1 LVRRK
6 LNFYGK
12 FERSKKR
19 QPLLFKLKNIAFYF
33 LTILAFGIL
42 IYIVVNHG
50 KTLEVN
56 KTLDQTNLAYP
67 STYDQIKELFKHNIT
82 HPLAILLLQIIT
94 IIFFARTFGFIFNK
108 LGQPS
113 VIGEIIA
120 GVFLGPSFVGMWFP
134 EFSSFLFPKS
144 SLGNLQFLS
153 QVGLVLF
160 MFVIGMEL
168 DLKVLKNKAND
179 AVVISHA
186 SIIVPFGLGMLLAL
200 YLYER
205 FAPANI
211 NFISFSLFLGIATSV
226 TAFPVLARIIHERN
240 LTKTRIGALA
250 LTCAAV
256 DDVTAWCILA
266 TVIAIVKAGSMAASF
281 LTIFLALVFVVIML
295 KVVQPFLKKMGEIY
309 TNKEVMSLNIIASIF
324 AILLISSF
332 IAEIIGIHALF
343 GAFLAGVIMPPS
355 VSFRRIIIEKTESV
369 SLGMLL
375 PLFFVFTGLR
385 TKIGLLN
392 EGHLWQVC
400 GLIILVA
407 IVGKF
412 IGSAVAARFVGQ
424 TWRDSLAIGALMNT
438 RGLMELVVLN
448 IGYDLGIL
456 SPEVFAMFVL
466 MALFTTFM
474 TGPSLDLINI
484 IFKKDKDENMV
495 AKKQYYRILLS
506 FANPQ
511 SGKKIIRL
519 ANLISGYTKSNTQ
532 ITALHVTPNA
542 DINQY
547 QLEEYEK
554 ESFKPIKL
562 ESNKLGLNIK
572 TSYKINN
579 NVNDEILN
587 DANSGNFDL
596 LLVGAGQSIFEGT
609 FLGQMIGLGATA
621 LQPEKLIGSLI
632 GKSSSFKG
640 NKLLD
645 DKNTPFIKH
654 SKIPVGIFVDH
665 KLESIESVLI
675 VISSVSDVFLFFYA
689 KKIIRNSSAS
699 ISILDH
705 KGLIESNFDLKEE
718 VTGLEQISS
727 NGVQLI
733 SRSIWDDNLLNDYQ
747 LLIASVDSYDD
758 FSNSVNIDNPKNLSL
773 LLIRP

>member
-1 LVRRK
+1 M
-6 LNFYGK
+6 FK
-12 FERSKKR
+12 F
-19 QPLLFKLKNIAFYF
+19 KNIAFYII
-33 LTILAFGIL
+33 TIVIFAGL
-42 IYIVVNHG
+42 IYFVLTNGKSLETSKNITIPHHG
-50 KTLEVN
+50 YSS
-56 KTLDQTNLAYP
+56 A
-67 STYDQIKELFKHNIT
+67 YDQIQQMVKHNIT

-120 GVFLGPSFVGMWFP
+120 GVFLGPSVVGMWFP
-134 EFSSFLFPKS
+134 GFSAFLFPPQ

-168 DLKVLKNKAND
+168 DLKVIKTKAND
-179 AVVISHA
+179 AIIISHA
-186 SIIVPFGLGMLLAL
+186 SIIVPFGLGMLLAY
-200 YLYER
+200 YLYEQ
-205 FAPANI
+205 FAPTGI
-211 NFISFSLFLGIATSV
+211 NFISFSLFMGIAMSI

-240 LTKTRIGALA
+240 LTKTKLGALA
-250 LTCAAV
+250 LTCAAI
-256 DDVTAWCILA
+256 DDITAWCILA
-266 TVIAIVKAGSMAASF
+266 TVIAIVKAGSVAASF
-281 LTIFLALVFVVIML
+281 FTIFLAIVFVFVML

-309 TNKEVMSLNIIASIF
+309 SNKEVLSLNIVAAIF
-324 AILLISSF
+324 GILLISSF

-343 GAFLAGVIMPPS
+343 GAFLAGVIMPPA

-385 TKIGLLN
+385 TQITLLN

-400 GLIILVA
+400 ALIISVA
-407 IVGKF
+407 VAGKF
-412 IGSAVAARFVGQ
+412 LGSTFAARIIGQ
-424 TWRDSLAIGALMNT
+424 SWRDSLAIGALMNT
-438 RGLMELVVLN
+438 RGLMELIVLN

-456 SPEVFAMFVL
+456 TPEVFAMMVL

-474 TGPSLDLINI
+474 TGPSLDLINYFFTI
-484 IFKKDKDENMV
+484 EKDENINV
-495 AKKQYYRILLS
+495 QKQKFRILLS
-506 FANPQ
+506 FANPL

-519 ANLISGYTKSNTQ
+519 ANLISGYSKATTE

-554 ESFKPIKL
+554 ESFKPIKQ
-562 ESNKLGLNIK
+562 ESAKLGLNIK

-579 NVNDEILN
+579 NVNDEILE
-587 DANSGNFDL
+587 DANSGKYDL
-596 LLVGAGQSIFEGT
+596 LLLGASQSVFEGT
-609 FLGQMIGLGATA
+609 LLGQMIGITATA

-632 GKSSSFKG
+632 GKSSVFRG
-640 NKLLD
+640 NKFLD
-645 DKNTPFIKH
+645 VKNSQFINN
-654 SKIPVGIFVDH
+654 SKIPVGIFIDH
-665 KLESIESVLI
+665 KLDSIEAVLI

-689 KKIIRNSSAS
+689 KKIIRNSSVN
-699 ISILDH
+699 ITILDH
-705 KGLIESNFDLKEE
+705 NGLIESNFDLKEE
-718 VTGLEQISS
+718 VSGLENISS
-727 NGVQLI
+727 NSVQLI
-733 SRSIWDDNLLNDYQ
+733 HRKTWNDEMLNDYQ
-747 LLIASVDSYDD
+747 LLIASIESYDE
-758 FSNSVNIDNPKNLSL
+758 FSNSVTIDNPKNLSV

>member
-1 LVRRK
+1 
-6 LNFYGK
+6 
-12 FERSKKR
+12 
-19 QPLLFKLKNIAFYF
+19 LFKLKNIAFYVI
-33 LTILAFGIL
+33 TILAFAAIIYFVL
-42 IYIVVNHG
+42 ING
-50 KTLEVN
+50 KTLETGKSIVPHADV
-56 KTLDQTNLAYP
+56 TASTIDQV
-67 STYDQIKELFKHNIT
+67 KELFTHNIT

-94 IIFFARTFGFIFNK
+94 IIFFARTFGFIFSK

-120 GVFLGPSFVGMWFP
+120 GVFLGPSFIGMWFP
-134 EFSSFLFPKS
+134 EFSAFLFPKS

-160 MFVIGMEL
+160 MFVIGMEV
-168 DLKVLKNKAND
+168 DLKTLKTKAND

-186 SIIVPFGLGMLLAL
+186 SIIVPFALGMLLAL
-200 YLYER
+200 YLYEQ
-205 FAPANI
+205 FAPVGV
-211 NFISFSLFLGIATSV
+211 NFISFGLFMGIAMSV

-240 LTKTRIGALA
+240 LTKTRLGALA
-250 LTCAAV
+250 ITCAAI
-256 DDVTAWCILA
+256 DDITAWCVLA
-266 TVIAIVKAGSMAASF
+266 TVIAIVKAGSVAASF
-281 LTIFLALVFVVIML
+281 LTILLAIVFVFVML
-295 KVVQPFLKKMGEIY
+295 RVVQPFLKKMGEIY
-309 TNKEVMSLNIIASIF
+309 TNKEVMSLNIIAAIF

-332 IAEIIGIHALF
+332 MAEIIGIHALF

-355 VSFRRIIIEKTESV
+355 VNFRRIIIEKTESV
-369 SLGMLL
+369 SVGLLL

-385 TKIGLLN
+385 TQISLLN
-392 EGHLWQVC
+392 EGHLWQMC

-407 IVGKF
+407 VAGKF
-412 IGSAVAARFVGQ
+412 AGSAFAARFVGQ
-424 TWRDSLAIGALMNT
+424 SWRDSLAIGALMNT

-456 SPEVFAMFVL
+456 SPEIFAMLVL

-474 TGPSLDLINI
+474 TGPSLDLINL
-484 IFKKDKDENMV
+484 IFKKDKDDV
-495 AKKQYYRILLS
+495 VSSKKQNFRILLS

-519 ANLISGYTKSNTQ
+519 ANLISGYTKSTTE

-554 ESFKPIKL
+554 ESFKPIKQ
-562 ESNKLGLNIK
+562 ESNKLGLSVKIA
-572 TSYKINN
+572 YKINN

-587 DANSGNFDL
+587 DANSGNYDL

-609 FLGQMIGLGATA
+609 LLGQMIGLTATA

-632 GKSSSFKG
+632 GKSSVFKG

-645 DKNTPFIKH
+645 EKNTPFIKH

-665 KLESIESVLI
+665 KLENIESVLI

-689 KKIIRNSSAS
+689 KKIIRNSPAN
-699 ISILDH
+699 ITILDH

-718 VTGLEQISS
+718 VNGLEHISS
-727 NGVQLI
+727 NIVQLI
-733 SRSIWDDNLLNDYQ
+733 HKSAWNDELLNDYQ

-758 FSNSVNIDNPKNLSL
+758 FSNSVTIDNPKNLSL

>member
-1 LVRRK
+1 M
-6 LNFYGK
+6 
-12 FERSKKR
+12 
-19 QPLLFKLKNIAFYF
+19 FKLKNIAFYVI
-33 LTILAFGIL
+33 T
-42 IYIVVNHG
+42 IVVFAAIIYFVLDNG
-50 KTLEVN
+50 KALEATKNIKVPI
-56 KTLDQTNLAYP
+56 TN
-67 STYDQIKELFKHNIT
+67 SGNISGQINELVKHNIT

-134 EFSSFLFPKS
+134 EFSAFLFPKQ

-168 DLKVLKNKAND
+168 DLKILKTKAKD
-179 AVVISHA
+179 AIVISHA
-186 SIIVPFGLGMLLAL
+186 SIIMPFALGMLLAY
-200 YLYER
+200 YLYEQ
-205 FAPANI
+205 FCPQGI
-211 NFISFSLFLGIATSV
+211 NFISFSLFMGIAMSI

-240 LTKTRIGALA
+240 LTKTKLGSLVI
-250 LTCAAV
+250 TCAAI
-256 DDVTAWCILA
+256 DDITAWCVLA
-266 TVIAIVKAGSMAASF
+266 TVIAIAKAGSIAASLF
-281 LTIFLALVFVVIML
+281 TILLAVVFVFVML
-295 KVVQPFLKKMGEIY
+295 KFVQPFLKKMGEIY
-309 TNKEVMSLNIIASIF
+309 SNKEVLSINIIAAIF
-324 AILLISSF
+324 GILLISSF

-343 GAFLAGVIMPPS
+343 GAFLAGVIMPPA

-385 TKIGLLN
+385 TQISLLN
-392 EGHLWQVC
+392 QGHLWEVF
-400 GLIILVA
+400 GLIVA
-407 IVGKF
+407 VAVAGKF
-412 IGSAVAARFVGQ
+412 LGSAFAAKFVGQ
-424 TWRDSLAIGALMNT
+424 SWRDSLAIGALMNT
-438 RGLMELVVLN
+438 RGLMELIVLN

-456 SPEVFAMFVL
+456 SPEIFAMMVL

-474 TGPSLDLINI
+474 TGPSLDLINYFFTI
-484 IFKKDKDENMV
+484 EKDENINV
-495 AKKQYYRILLS
+495 KKQNFRILLS

-519 ANLISGYTKSNTQ
+519 ANLISGYSKNTTE

-542 DINQY
+542 DINKY

-562 ESNKLGLNIK
+562 ESTKLGLNIK

-579 NVNDEILN
+579 NVNDEILE

-596 LLVGAGQSIFEGT
+596 LLVGSGQSLFEGT
-609 FLGQMIGLGATA
+609 LLGQMIGITATA
-621 LQPEKLIGSLI
+621 LQPDKLIGSLI
-632 GKSSSFKG
+632 GKSSIFKG

-645 DKNTPFIKH
+645 DKNAQFINN
-654 SKIPVGIFVDH
+654 SKIPVGIFIDH
-665 KLESIESVLI
+665 KLETIDSVLI

-689 KKIIRNSSAS
+689 KKIIRNSSAN
-699 ISILDH
+699 ITILDH
-705 KGLIESNFDLKEE
+705 NGLIESNFDLKEE
-718 VTGLEQISS
+718 VSGLEHISS
-727 NGVQLI
+727 NSVQLI
-733 SRSIWDDNLLNDYQ
+733 HKKNWNDELLNDYQ
-747 LLIASVDSYDD
+747 LLIASVDSYES
-758 FSNSVNIDNPKNLSL
+758 FSESVTIDNPKNLSL

>member
-1 LVRRK
+1 M
-6 LNFYGK
+6 
-12 FERSKKR
+12 
-19 QPLLFKLKNIAFYF
+19 FKLKNILFYVI
-33 LTILAFGIL
+33 TILAFGLL
-42 IYIVVNHG
+42 IYVVINNG
-50 KTLEVN
+50 KSLETG
-56 KTLDQTNLAYP
+56 KAISTSP
-67 STYDQIKELFKHNIT
+67 SLNVSAYDQVKDLFRHNIT

-134 EFSSFLFPKS
+134 EFSNFLFPKA

-179 AVVISHA
+179 AVIISHA

-200 YLYER
+200 YLYEK

-266 TVIAIVKAGSMAASF
+266 TVIAIVKAGSLAASL
-281 LTIFLALVFVVIML
+281 LTILLALVFVLIML

-309 TNKEVMSLNIIASIF
+309 SNKEVMSLNIIASIF
-324 AILLISSF
+324 AVLLISSF
-332 IAEIIGIHALF
+332 ISEIIGIHALF

-369 SLGMLL
+369 SLGLLL

-400 GLIILVA
+400 GLIIAVA

-412 IGSAVAARFVGQ
+412 IGSAVAARFIGQ

-474 TGPSLDLINI
+474 TGPSLDIINM
-484 IFKKDKDENMV
+484 IFKKEKDENV
-495 AKKQYYRILLS
+495 VKKQFYRILLS

-511 SGKKIIRL
+511 SGKKIVRL
-519 ANLISGYTKSNTQ
+519 ANLISGYSKNSTQ

-554 ESFKPIKL
+554 ESFKPIKQ

-579 NVNDEILN
+579 NVNDEIVN
-587 DANSGNFDL
+587 DANSGNYDL

-621 LQPEKLIGSLI
+621 LQPEKLIGSLV

-640 NKLLD
+640 SKLLD
-645 DKNTPFIKH
+645 EKNTPFIKH

-665 KLESIESVLI
+665 KLENIESVLI

-689 KKIIRNSSAS
+689 KKIIRNSSAN

-705 KGLIESNFDLKEE
+705 RGLIESNFDLKEE
-718 VTGLEQISS
+718 VSGLEQISS

-733 SRSIWDDNLLNDYQ
+733 QRSGWDDNLLNDYQ
-747 LLIASVDSYDD
+747 LLISSVDSYDD

>member
-1 LVRRK
+1 M
-6 LNFYGK
+6 
-12 FERSKKR
+12 
-19 QPLLFKLKNIAFYF
+19 KNIAFYV

-42 IYIVVNHG
+42 IYFVVNNG
-50 KTLEVN
+50 KSLEGGKIIETTAHN
-56 KTLDQTNLAYP
+56 YSSA
-67 STYDQIKELFKHNIT
+67 YDQVKDLFKHNIT

-134 EFSSFLFPKS
+134 EFSAFLFPKT

-200 YLYER
+200 YMYEK

-240 LTKTRIGALA
+240 LTKTRVGALA

-266 TVIAIVKAGSMAASF
+266 TVIAIVKAGSLAASL
-281 LTIFLALVFVVIML
+281 LTILLALVFVVIMI

-332 IAEIIGIHALF
+332 IAEVIGIHALF

-355 VSFRRIIIEKTESV
+355 VNFRRIIIEKTESV

-385 TKIGLLN
+385 TQISLLN

-407 IVGKF
+407 VVGKF
-412 IGSAVAARFVGQ
+412 VGSAAAAKFVGQ
-424 TWRDSLAIGALMNT
+424 SWRDSLAIGALMNT

-474 TGPSLDLINI
+474 TGPSLDIINMV
-484 IFKKDKDENMV
+484 FKKETEHAEV
-495 AKKQYYRILLS
+495 KKQYFRILLS

-519 ANLISGYTKSNTQ
+519 ANLISGYSKNTTQ

-562 ESNKLGLNIK
+562 ESNKLGLKIK
-572 TSYKINN
+572 TNYKINN
-579 NVNDEILN
+579 NVNDEIVN
-587 DANSGNFDL
+587 DANSGDYDL
-596 LLVGAGQSIFEGT
+596 LLVGAGQSLFEGT

-621 LQPEKLIGSLI
+621 LQPEKLIGSLV

-665 KLESIESVLI
+665 KLENIESVLI

-689 KKIIRNSSAS
+689 KKIIRNSPAN
-699 ISILDH
+699 ITILDH

-718 VTGLEQISS
+718 VNGLEHISS
-727 NGVQLI
+727 NTVQLI
-733 SRSIWDDNLLNDYQ
+733 HKSKWDDNLLNDYQ

-758 FSNSVNIDNPKNLSL
+758 FSDSVTIDNPKNLSL